1 MKMTTKIVSLEKK
14 PVIDLNDPMTK
25 EKAQQLAELFLGIR
39 SSMLGSKSRYSDRHK
54 ENFVVFNSN
63 LITKEYGK
71 VWYGDL
77 DLTKSEAVLIQLSK
91 ALGVELYVLYEMDGR
106 FDNEEAP
113 KIEKAV
119 FKVAMIPAVF
129 KVAMIPFLSFYI
141 HEGIVLSEYHKRDK
155 KTGVVK
161 KLSQK
166 NIMKV
171 FKEKVEKDAATHG
184 LKLNSEPDSD

>member
-1 MKMTTKIVSLEKK
+1 MITKIVSPERAE
-14 PVIDLNDPMTK
+14 PVIDFNEPMSK

-63 LITKEYGK
+63 LVTKEYGK
-71 VWYGDL
+71 IWYGDL

-106 FDNEEAP
+106 FDNEETP
-113 KIEKAV
+113 KTEKAV
-119 FKVAMIPAVF
+119 FQVI
-129 KVAMIPFLSFYI
+129 MIPFLSFHI
-141 HEGIVLSEYHKRDK
+141 HEGVVLSEYHKRDK
-155 KTGVVK
+155 KIGIVK

-171 FKEKVEKDAATHG
+171 FKEKAEKDAAVHG
-184 LKLNSEPDSD
+184 LKLDSESNSD

>member
-1 MKMTTKIVSLEKK
+1 MTTKIVSLEKE
-14 PVIDLNDPMTK
+14 PVIDLNDSVTK

-63 LITKEYGK
+63 LVTKEYGK
-71 VWYGDL
+71 IWYGDL

-106 FDNEEAP
+106 FDNEETP
-113 KIEKAV
+113 KVEK
-119 FKVAMIPAVF
+119 AVF
-129 KVAMIPFLSFYI
+129 KVAMIPFLSFHLY
-141 HEGIVLSEYHKRDK
+141 EGVVLSEYHKRDK

-171 FKEKVEKDAATHG
+171 FKEKAERDAAVHG
-184 LKLNSEPDSD
+184 LKLDSESNSD

>member
-1 MKMTTKIVSLEKK
+1 MTTKIVSLEKK

-119 FKVAMIPAVF
+119 FKVAMIP
-129 KVAMIPFLSFYI
+129 FLSFYI